1 MNTLIPQYM
10 NKFQCIGSKCED
22 TCCSGWKVI
31 VDEKTY
37 RKYRKTNNPILK
49 TDFQK
54 KITRQRSDKS
64 SKNFAKIKMKENGD
78 CSFLTDEKLCGI
90 QLNLGEDYLSDTCS
104 VYPRIINAVDNSI
117 EKSASLSCPE
127 AARVALLDSRKME
140 FETKIEDS
148 RSNYI
153 VKKIMTQKSSTD
165 EIQLYFWDIRI
176 FSINL
181 MQNRDFSIEDR
192 LIMLGIFCNSLKNI
206 VTQKKYVKIPN
217 LISDFS
223 IHINN
228 NEFKKIF
235 EIREK
240 NTKIKLALC
249 EELIEYKVD
258 LGIRNKRYLECLNE
272 INDAL
277 LIEDVISKEEKYN
290 KAYNDYYTPFM
301 EDNEYILEN
310 YVVNYLFK
318 SLFPSDSMN
327 VFDSYIMLTVHFSL
341 IKYHLI
347 GLSGFHKKLNEDLII
362 KLIQSYSK
370 VVEHNYLYLSKVLNL
385 VKENKMNNI
394 AYMTILI
401 KN

>member
-1 MNTLIPQYM
+1 MNILVPEYM
-10 NKFQCIGSKCED
+10 NDFKCIGSKCED

-37 RKYRKTNNPILK
+37 RKYRKSNNPILK

-54 KITRQRSDKS
+54 KITRQRSEKS
-64 SKNFAKIKMKENGD
+64 AKNFAKIKMKENGD

-90 QLNLGEDYLSDTCS
+90 QLNLGEEYLSDTCS

-117 EKSASLSCPE
+117 EKSASMSCPE
-127 AARVALLDSRKME
+127 AARIALLNPKKME
-140 FETKIEDS
+140 FETKLEHV

-153 VKKIMTQKSSTD
+153 AQKVVTQGSATD
-165 EIQLYFWDIRI
+165 EMKNFFWDIRI

-181 MQNRDFSIEDR
+181 IQNRNFSIEDR
-192 LIMLGIFCNSLKNI
+192 LIIFGVFCNSLKKI
-206 VTQKKYVKIPN
+206 ITLKKYSSIPI
-217 LISDFS
+217 LINDFN
-223 IHINN
+223 IHIDN
-228 NEFKKIF
+228 NEFDQLF
-235 EIREK
+235 ETREK
-240 NTKIKLALC
+240 NTGIKLALC

-258 LGIRNKRYLECLNE
+258 LGIRNNRYLECLDE
-272 INDAL
+272 LNDAL
-277 LIEDVISKEEKYN
+277 LSKDIINKEEKYK
-290 KAYNDYYTPFM
+290 KAYHNYYIPFM
-301 EDNEYILEN
+301 KDNEYILEN

-318 SLFPSDSMN
+318 NLFPSSSID
-327 VFDSYIMLTVHFSL
+327 VFDNYIMLTVHFSL

-347 GLSGFHKKLNEDLII
+347 GLSGFHKNLNEEIII

-370 VVEHNYLYLSKVLNL
+370 VIEHNYLYLSKILRL
-385 VKENKMNNI
+385 IKENKMDNI